1 MYGPSECGSPAVQWR
16 SREKIFHHNSLAA
29 LSGCSNISGDIYKPG
44 MIVMCQLCEILIPQP
59 AGLQYNTT
67 ACCDHHTPTTIL
79 QADRAGLVSL
89 VVGCCCC
96 CRFCLFISIS
106 SNWKFSISIE
116 LLIAGE
122 EGADS
127 RLTWP
132 RTPVDSVITASQHS
146 LSSSPW
152 RRAAS
157 APVRGSCWSSWCWWG
172 SPPPSSS
179 SPSISIYKIKS
190 FSRDSGKFGPLVNRD
205 KLFS

>member
-67 ACCDHHTPTTIL
+67 ACCDQHTPTTIL
-79 QADRAGLVSL
+79 QADRAGLVSV

-132 RTPVDSVITASQHS
+132 RTPVDSHNTHLVRHHEGGRPVHQWEARAGHHGAGGGLHLPPRPLHLS
-146 LSSSPW
+146 LST
-152 RRAAS
+152 
-157 APVRGSCWSSWCWWG
+157 
-172 SPPPSSS
+172 
-179 SPSISIYKIKS
+179 K
-190 FSRDSGKFGPLVNRD
+190 
-205 KLFS
+205 